1 MNSLG
6 IILLLLLTS
15 LYMVKAVYDTLRTG
29 SAQVRGGVSY
39 KRYKRKKDPVAYWFV
54 CTCQGL
60 IAICLITLF
69 FLQLFDAIR

>member
-1 MNSLG
+1 MDRVG

-15 LYMVKAVYDTLRTG
+15 LYMGKAVWDTARTG

-54 CTCQGL
+54 FSCQV
-60 IAICLITLF
+60 LITACLLALLF
-69 FLQLFDAIR
+69 FQFLDAID